1 MPKVDKQHLRVI
13 LTGGGTGGHLF
24 PALGIAE
31 ALRIVDSHMDI
42 RFVGSKFGI
51 EARILPAKNE
61 IFYPLNIQGIQRSFH
76 PRAIVSNVVFLKR
89 FRASRIRCDEILDEF
104 QPHIV
109 VGTGGYASGLPV
121 LAAQKR
127 GIPTIIQEQNS
138 YPGLTNRKLGE
149 KANLVCIAY
158 KEAGE
163 YFKGGNI
170 LTTGTPS
177 RFVDDPPSKEDAR
190 MALGLPL
197 DRPIIFILGG
207 SQGSRPLNSHFIAT
221 YHDYV
226 GEMGMHLFW
235 QTGWNEHERVES
247 IVGQEKHVTLARF
260 VHDMPAAYQAAD
272 LVICRAGAMTL
283 NELAQ
288 FGKPSILVP
297 LPTAAGNH
305 QLKNARV
312 LEDHN
317 AARVIEQKSLGR
329 GLLESAVQSLFRN
342 PGRMETMAKE
352 AGFLDKRGASELIVK
367 HILKLAKN

>member
-1 MPKVDKQHLRVI
+1 MPKAAKRHLRVI

-31 ALRIVDSHMDI
+31 ALRIVDSRMDI

-76 PRAIVSNVVFLKR
+76 PRAIASNVVFLKR
-89 FRASRIRCDEILDEF
+89 FRASRIRCAEILDEF

-121 LAAQKR
+121 LEAQKR

-138 YPGLTNRKLGE
+138 YPGLTNRKLGQ
-149 KANLVCIAY
+149 KADLVCIAY
-158 KEAGE
+158 REAEE
-163 YFKGGNI
+163 YFKSGTV

-190 MALGLPL
+190 QALGLPF
-197 DRPIIFILGG
+197 DRPVIFILGG
-207 SQGSRPLNSHFIAT
+207 SQGSRPLNTHFIAT

-235 QTGWNEHERVES
+235 QTGWNEHERVEK
-247 IVGQEKHVTLARF
+247 IVGQEQHVTLARF

-288 FGKPSILVP
+288 FSKPSILVP
-297 LPTAAGNH
+297 LPSAAGDH
-305 QLKNARV
+305 QLKNAKV

-317 AARVIEQKSLGR
+317 AARVIEQKALGR
-329 GLLESAVQSLFRN
+329 GLLESAVQGLFRSPN
-342 PGRMETMAKE
+342 RMKTMAKE
-352 AGFLDKRGASELIVK
+352 AGFLAKRGASEIIVK

>member
-1 MPKVDKQHLRVI
+1 MPKVAKQRLRVM

-31 ALRIVDSHMDI
+31 ALRIVDSRMDI

-61 IFYPLNIQGIQRSFH
+61 IFYPLNIKGIQRSLH
-76 PRAIVSNVVFLKR
+76 PKAIAANIAFLKR

-109 VGTGGYASGLPV
+109 VGTGGYASGLPM

-138 YPGLTNRKLGE
+138 FPGLTNRKLAE
-149 KANLVCIAY
+149 KADLVCIAY
-158 KEAGE
+158 KEAGQ
-163 YFKGGNI
+163 YFKGAKI
-170 LTTGTPS
+170 LATGTPS
-177 RFVDDPPSKEDAR
+177 RFMDDPPSKEDAR
-190 MALGLPL
+190 KALGLPL
-197 DRPIIFILGG
+197 DRPVIFVLGG

-221 YHDYV
+221 HHEYV

-235 QTGWNEHERVES
+235 QTGWNEHERVEAV
-247 IVGQEKHVTLARF
+247 VGQDKHVTLARF

-283 NELAQ
+283 NELSR
-288 FGKPSILVP
+288 FSKPSILVP
-297 LPTAAGNH
+297 LPSAAGDH
-305 QLKNARV
+305 QLKNAKV

-317 AARVIEQKSLGR
+317 AARVIEQKFLGR
-329 GLLESAVQSLFRN
+329 GRLEAAVQSLFRN
-342 PGRMETMAKE
+342 KRRMETMGKE
-352 AGFLDKRGASELIVK
+352 AGFLDKRGASDLIVK
-367 HILKLAKN
+367 HILRLAKD

>member
-1 MPKVDKQHLRVI
+1 MPKVDKQHLRLI
-13 LTGGGTGGHLF
+13 LAGGGTGGHLF

-31 ALRIVDSHMDI
+31 ALRIVDSRMDI

-61 IFYPLNIQGIQRSFH
+61 IFYPLNIQGLQRSFH
-76 PRAIVSNVVFLKR
+76 PRAIVSNLVFLKR
-89 FRASRIRCDEILDEF
+89 FRASQIRCAEILDEF

-149 KANLVCIAY
+149 KADLVCIAY
-158 KEAGE
+158 EEAGE

-170 LTTGTPS
+170 LMTGTPS

-190 MALGLPL
+190 MALGLPH
-197 DRPIIFILGG
+197 DRPVIFIMGG

-235 QTGWNEHERVES
+235 QTGWNEHERVKAV
-247 IVGQEKHVTLARF
+247 VGQEKHVTLARF

-288 FGKPSILVP
+288 FRKPSILVP

-317 AARVIEQKSLGR
+317 AARVIEQKFLGR
-329 GLLESAVQSLFRN
+329 GRLESAVQSLFRT
-342 PGRMETMAKE
+342 PRQMVTMAKE
-352 AGFLDKRGASELIVK
+352 AGFLEKRGASDLIVK